1 MAPDSADV
9 EMEGKSSNSSSQSA
23 TRRKSHSSL
32 YYNMDCLKLT
42 NKGTV
47 NRTADQED
55 EDTEQ
60 KIINEGPFPRANM
73 IAHTHCFRRVQDV
86 EEELTI
92 PL

>member
-1 MAPDSADV
+1 M
-9 EMEGKSSNSSSQSA
+9 N
-23 TRRKSHSSL
+23 
-32 YYNMDCLKLT
+32 CLKLT
-42 NKGTV
+42 NKGAV

-60 KIINEGPFPRANM
+60 KIINEGSFPRASM
-73 IAHTHCFRRVQDV
+73 IAHAHCFCRVQDV